1 MQLIES
7 VCPQCGMVHKAEK
20 KVDFFGCCQSRIEIK
35 LSDQK
40 KTIRIDSNSS
50 ANVPRLDRNVDIT
63 NEPGSVL
70 YRILKD
76 VFSIKPKQGCG
87 CNKLRNEMDAL
98 GIEGCEREFSRL
110 AAALKENAK
119 AYNWLESFG
128 AALNA
133 IRSGALEWLDPFR
146 PWESIL
152 RHAIESSKKLKV
164 VPDATEVDDPKA

>member
-40 KTIRIDSNSS
+40 RTIRIDSNSS
-50 ANVPRLDRNVDIT
+50 AKVPRLDGNVDTT

-76 VFSIKPKQGCG
+76 VFGVKPKQNCG
-87 CNKLRNEMDAL
+87 CNRLRNEMDSL
-98 GIEGCEREFSRL
+98 GIDGCQEQFDRL
-110 AAALKENAK
+110 VESLKANAK

-152 RHAIESSKKLKV
+152 RHAIESSRQLKV
-164 VPDATEVDDPKA
+164 KDADLDDTKD